1 MKAIQFNE
9 RGGPEVLQLVEL
21 PKPEPGSGQV
31 LIKVAAVGVNY
42 ADIMHR
48 IGAYPQP
55 VPPPMIP
62 GAEVAG
68 VVEQLGAGMTS
79 LKVGMRV
86 ISSLYPDSPGGGY
99 VEYVAVNADRAVPIP
114 DSVSF
119 EESLAM
125 LGQGL
130 TAYLLLTQTAKI
142 QPGESVLVHAAAG
155 GVGSLA
161 VQLAKLLGAN
171 PVIGLV
177 GSPEKQILSKDLG
190 CDHTFLYSDPQW
202 SQQVKDIT
210 AGRGVDVILDSVGA
224 SLVAENLHALAPF
237 GRFVTYGAL
246 SQQMA
251 NISSEQTVQLL
262 FSNQSF
268 IGFALSG
275 FLERK
280 SGYAEELTTKLLGY
294 LAEGKLRPIVKDIF
308 PLENAAEAHRAVEDR
323 RTSGKVVLRVD

>member
-1 MKAIQFNE
+1 
-9 RGGPEVLQLVEL
+9 
-21 PKPEPGSGQV
+21 
-31 LIKVAAVGVNY
+31 
-42 ADIMHR
+42 
-48 IGAYPQP
+48 
-55 VPPPMIP
+55 
-62 GAEVAG
+62 
-68 VVEQLGAGMTS
+68 
-79 LKVGMRV
+79 
-86 ISSLYPDSPGGGY
+86 
-99 VEYVAVNADRAVPIP
+99 VPIP

-155 GVGSLA
+155 GVGSLV

-177 GSPEKQILSKDLG
+177 GSPEKQILSKALG
-190 CDHTFLYSDPQW
+190 CDHTFLHSDPQW

-308 PLENAAEAHRAVEDR
+308 PLENAAEAHRAVEER
-323 RTSGKVVLRVD
+323 RTSGKVVLRVN